1 MLFDPRATKYLMY
14 GTFLIWALAFLVIG
28 LRSAHD
34 KMAGAEG
41 TPEHQDKRAT
51 IVAHE
56 DEEEEEAE
64 KRESFGKEEEVETDD
79 DDADDEDEDEKNDE
93 DDEDDEDD
101 HSVEGRQG
109 SRSQPGKSR
118 QDSAPARREHKKGR
132 RSVSQ

>member
-34 KMAGAEG
+34 KMAEG
-41 TPEHQDKRAT
+41 TEHQDKRAT

-64 KRESFGKEEEVETDD
+64 KRESFGKEEEVENDD
-79 DDADDEDEDEKNDE
+79 DDADDEDEDEKN
-93 DDEDDEDD
+93 DEDDEDD